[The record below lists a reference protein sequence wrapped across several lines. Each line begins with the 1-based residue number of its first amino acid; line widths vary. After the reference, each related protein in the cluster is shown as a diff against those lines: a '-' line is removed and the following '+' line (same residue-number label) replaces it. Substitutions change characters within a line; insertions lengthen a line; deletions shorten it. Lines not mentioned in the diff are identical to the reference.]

1 MRRQKY
7 YFSVKQTKEKPKIL
21 SLCIVLG
28 YLSQKLIH
36 YSIFIRIFAL
46 VITLIIMKSKGLFLC
61 LLSGVLG
68 LIGCAPKKM
77 PEGDLIRVEYT
88 RSGTMAGYEFEGRV
102 EQDSAG
108 SFVIRAMKESYGA
121 LYEKK
126 VSPEVLQHF
135 RQIIE
140 EEKMYKYKESYRPKL
155 EVLDGWGWSF
165 SAKFSDGSSIYSHG
179 SNASPSG
186 NGLGKIWGYM
196 ESLIEEG
203 GVKIKDAPFE
213 QDETD
218 LNESDN

>member
-1 MRRQKY
+1 MAKVLLFRQTDKRKAKNLIFMHCFRLFKSKVDTLFNIYSYICRR
-7 YFSVKQTKEKPKIL
+7 
-21 SLCIVLG
+21 
-28 YLSQKLIH
+28 
-36 YSIFIRIFAL
+36 
-46 VITLIIMKSKGLFLC
+46 MKSKGLFLC

-203 GVKIKDAPFE
+203 GVKIKEAPFE

>member
-1 MRRQKY
+1 MHCFRL
-7 YFSVKQTKEKPKIL
+7 FKPKVDTLFNI
-21 SLCIVLG
+21 
-28 YLSQKLIH
+28 
-36 YSIFIRIFAL
+36 YSYICRR
-46 VITLIIMKSKGLFLC
+46 MKSKGLFLC

-179 SNASPSG
+179 SNASPGG
-186 NGLGKIWGYM
+186 NGLGKIRGYL

-203 GVKIKDAPFE
+203 GVKIKEAPFE

>member
-1 MRRQKY
+1 
-7 YFSVKQTKEKPKIL
+7 
-21 SLCIVLG
+21 
-28 YLSQKLIH
+28 
-36 YSIFIRIFAL
+36 
-46 VITLIIMKSKGLFLC
+46 MKSKGLFLC

-135 RQIIE
+135 RQIITDIFRDADDPVFQILTVRVILRIFPRFE
-140 EEKMYKYKESYRPKL
+140 IALLVCELLNAGGKFTLLIDILKRAERPLIVRRIGALQKEEKLHRRFHPADL
-155 EVLDGWGWSF
+155 ADLRRDGIF
-165 SAKFSDGSSIYSHG
+165 SRHA
-179 SNASPSG
+179 AR
-186 NGLGKIWGYM
+186 
-196 ESLIEEG
+196 
-203 GVKIKDAPFE
+203 VV
-213 QDETD
+213 D
-218 LNESDN
+218 LKSR

>member
-1 MRRQKY
+1 MAKVLLFRQTDKRKAKNLIFMHCFRLFKSKVDTLFNIYSYICRR
-7 YFSVKQTKEKPKIL
+7 
-21 SLCIVLG
+21 
-28 YLSQKLIH
+28 
-36 YSIFIRIFAL
+36 
-46 VITLIIMKSKGLFLC
+46 MKSKGLFLC

>member
-1 MRRQKY
+1 
-7 YFSVKQTKEKPKIL
+7 
-21 SLCIVLG
+21 
-28 YLSQKLIH
+28 
-36 YSIFIRIFAL
+36 
-46 VITLIIMKSKGLFLC
+46 MKSKGLFLC

-140 EEKMYKYKESYRPKL
+140 EEKMYKYKERYTPMMQ
-155 EVLDGWGWSF
+155 VLDGWGWSF
-165 SAKFSDGSSIYSHG
+165 SAKFSDGSVISSHG
-179 SNASPSG
+179 ENAGPRG
-186 NGLGKIWGYM
+186 DGLKRIRSYM
-196 ESLIEEG
+196 QELVSHI
-203 GVKIKDAPFE
+203 
-213 QDETD
+213 
-218 LNESDN
+218 